1 MKPAAFALLLLPAL
15 AYGAESTRT
24 VLDFTRPGPLKNYF
38 DLSFSVARSYLPLAI
53 VIAFALEALGHAPG
67 VPRNF
72 AAVVWRLAII
82 LFLLWNYERVFG
94 FVIKTTDDI
103 ADQLSPKDAL
113 DDFHQYMD
121 GVYEPKPAEAGGATP
136 EIAWA
141 TGEGKSG
148 SGASTKSS
156 LGNYVFDAIMGV
168 LLFAAKGLVYA
179 LERLARILAAVFFI
193 LGPLALV
200 AGIPRPSRTAEKWF
214 HHFATV
220 AAWPIF
226 SGVLL
231 GVMTAV
237 AKQSVGSG
245 AGSVLGNLVSAV
257 VMGLC
262 ALAAPVLSGW
272 IVGGAAQNLASMGHA
287 SWANVSAHLSRAAT
301 SAQRAA
307 DEFSHGVA
315 RGLEG
320 EDERR
325 SAAGTRHGNSGMS
338 AGPGA
343 GSGRGVSSNPP

>member
-1 MKPAAFALLLLPAL
+1 MMPVAVGLFFLPAL
-15 AYGAESTRT
+15 AFGAESTRT
-24 VLDFTRPGPLKNYF
+24 ILDFTKPGPLKSYF
-38 DLSFSVARSYLPLAI
+38 DLSFSVAWSYLPLAV

-67 VPRNF
+67 TPRNF
-72 AAVVWRLAII
+72 AAVVWRFVII

-103 ADQLSPKDAL
+103 ADQLQPKDAL
-113 DDFHQYMD
+113 DEFHKYMD
-121 GVYEPKPAEAGGATP
+121 AVYDAKPADAGTAAP

-141 TGEGKSG
+141 TGDGKSG
-148 SGASTKSS
+148 TEAPGRSA
-156 LGNYVFDAIMGV
+156 LGNYVFDAMMGL

-179 LERLARILAAVFFI
+179 LERLARILAAAFFI

-214 HHFATV
+214 HHFVTV

-237 AKQSVGSG
+237 AKQSVANG
-245 AGSVLGNLVSAV
+245 AGTVLGNLVSAV
-257 VMGLC
+257 VMGFC

-272 IVGGAAQNLASMGHA
+272 IVGGAAQNLASLGHA
-287 SWANVSAHLSRAAT
+287 NWANVSARLSRTAA
-301 SAQRAA
+301 SAQRMA
-307 DEFSHGVA
+307 DEFRHGVA
-315 RGLEG
+315 RGLDG
-320 EDERR
+320 ENGSRNAVTR
-325 SAAGTRHGNSGMS
+325 AGTSAAGG
-338 AGPGA
+338 GPRA